1 MDEATAAFLDQLRT
15 QGVRRIGLAGIRQGF
30 FIANPEARSNPNP
43 SRAILDALT
52 ALAGAGHV
60 QFPAQASWE
69 RVGTPPLPR
78 FVMLV
83 REAQPAPVDYA
94 KVPWVPELGFWV
106 KLNAP
111 QLEAALAINAFL
123 LRKPRNM
130 RLAPIKERS
139 LEIFGDEKKL
149 DRIRARDTLLGGR
162 LPLSVIGA
170 FVAPLPLP
178 YRACSAFARPHTEP
192 GVWTSNTAV
201 ERVEAVTVSND
212 GEIPQSL
219 AAGRPVLVVENYNS
233 YWSFGEW
240 NERAKRY
247 AAIVYGAGEQF
258 RSSGRALAQVFKETG
273 AVSAE
278 YLGDIDPT
286 GIGIPLQFNAALDT
300 TDAMRVTPA
309 VEFYEWLLANGVR
322 REVEQKGSGGEAPTG
337 VEQWLPKALIA
348 EMKVMFSLGEW
359 IPQEGL
365 GIEALLDQF

>member
-1 MDEATAAFLDQLRT
+1 MDDATTAFLEQLRM
-15 QGVRRIGLAGIRQGF
+15 QGVRRISLAGIRQGF
-30 FIANPEARSNPNP
+30 FIANPEARNNPNP
-43 SRAILDALT
+43 SRAILDVLT
-52 ALAGAGHV
+52 SLVAAGKV
-60 QFPAQASWE
+60 EFPAQASWE
-69 RVGTPPLPR
+69 RMGTPPLPR
-78 FVMLV
+78 FVTLV

-123 LRKPRNM
+123 LKKPRDM
-130 RLAPIKERS
+130 RLVPIKERS

-149 DRIRARDTLLGGR
+149 DRIRAKDTLLGGR
-162 LPLSVIGA
+162 LPLSAIGA

-201 ERVEAVTVSND
+201 ERVKAEVAPRN
-212 GEIPQSL
+212 GESALPL

-273 AVSAE
+273 AISAE

-286 GIGIPLQFNAALDT
+286 GLGIPLQFNAALDT
-300 TDAMRVTPA
+300 TDAMRVMPA

-322 REVEQKGSGGEAPTG
+322 REVERNGSGGELPANID
-337 VEQWLPKALIA
+337 QWLPEALCVA
-348 EMKVMFSLGEW
+348 MKEMFSRSEW
-359 IPQEGL
+359 IPQESL
-365 GIEALLDQF
+365 GIEALMERF